1 MTSVGWIKYL
11 DIFSIPLW
19 IWTMSTSYFVP
30 EWSMAL
36 DDFRWN
42 HSGWEMMSGW
52 HQMNKWDQMLFFYH
66 YVDPDPN
73 SYLVSDWSVLM
84 TMDDYRCNHCGW
96 DDVWMTSARWLR
108 SHLNLIS
115 LYKSGPWALIL
126 CFNWSMAI
134 DDYGWL
140 YCGWDYIWMTSFGWM
155 RSVYHFMDPDPEQII
170 LDHWLEYVL
179 GL

>member
-96 DDVWMTSARWLR
+96 EMMFGWHQPDGWD
-108 SHLNLIS
+108 HI
-115 LYKSGPWALIL
+115 LIL
-126 CFNWSMAI
+126 
-134 DDYGWL
+134 YP
-140 YCGWDYIWMTSFGWM
+140 YIN
-155 RSVYHFMDPDPEQII
+155 PDPEHSYFVSTGVWQ
-170 LDHWLEYVL
+170 
-179 GL
+179 